1 MVTRL
6 KYPQK
11 NTSIGLYRRNPT
23 SFNQEP
29 RKRSLGRAGEGN
41 AEGSPTGFQH
51 PIRWKT
57 SIGDAVNG
65 VPTTAHIQLAGR
77 AVDRGGRLS
86 ALFRGTAAVCTAQRE
101 LRRHV
106 RRARQRLLYV
116 DPSDWKLQ
124 VGSVRHHRGWQREV
138 QARFR
143 QRLNRPR
150 RVRTAPKVVCVV
162 MAQAPTAVF
171 IIPGA

>member
-124 VGSVRHHRGWQREV
+124 VGSVRHHRGWHALRSSVFGRLIRRSLTSRMPPKYVQRK
-138 QARFR
+138 
-143 QRLNRPR
+143 LGGGP
-150 RVRTAPKVVCVV
+150 
-162 MAQAPTAVF
+162 AV
-171 IIPGA
+171 PL